1 MAYISVVIAQLLYTI
16 SDTWKKAIFNA
27 QGFSFATLIKPAFI
41 LTMVVAFVG
50 FLFQMYALSK
60 IELWRTIVILG
71 MLAVIFSSAAG
82 VLYLKEHLNAWN
94 FVGLAFA
101 LLAIVLVNLK

>member
-1 MAYISVVIAQLLYTI
+1 MDIISVVVAQLLYTV
-16 SDTWKKAIFNA
+16 SDTWKKVIFNA
-27 QGFSFATLIKPAFI
+27 QGFSFTTLVKPAF
-41 LTMVVAFVG
+41 LMAMALAFVG

-60 IELWRTIVILG
+60 IELSRTIVTLG

-94 FVGLAFA
+94 YAGIGLA
-101 LLAIVLVNLK
+101 LAAIILVNLK